1 MIKVEVFNMCV
12 FFLGKFLNLG
22 LLFYIVFGTIG
33 FLQVIF
39 QLNLVHLFDIMLG
52 IVFLKVIFEQILGL
66 LF

>member
-1 MIKVEVFNMCV
+1 MIIKLIEQIQTLYR
-12 FFLGKFLNLG
+12 FLSLGFLS
-22 LLFYIVFGTIG
+22 YIVFGMIL

-39 QLNLVHLFDIMLG
+39 QLNLGPLFYIMLG